1 MSGATA
7 PSEHAIQSAWFDWA
21 RWHPVARRAY
31 AIPNGGLRDVRVAV
45 KLRREGLRA
54 GVLDVHLPVACG
66 GAHGLYIEFKAG
78 SNKLTAEQAI
88 EADTLVRDGF
98 TVLTCWSADVA
109 IEATQQYLRG
119 ELGPALIVLR
129 AAKPCRSR
137 SR

>member
-78 SNKLTAEQAI
+78 SNRLTAEQAI
-88 EADTLVRDGF
+88 EADALVRDGF
-98 TVLTCWSADVA
+98 AVLVCWSTDGA
-109 IEATQQYLRG
+109 IKATQQYLRG
-119 ELGPALIVLR
+119 ELGPSLLVLR